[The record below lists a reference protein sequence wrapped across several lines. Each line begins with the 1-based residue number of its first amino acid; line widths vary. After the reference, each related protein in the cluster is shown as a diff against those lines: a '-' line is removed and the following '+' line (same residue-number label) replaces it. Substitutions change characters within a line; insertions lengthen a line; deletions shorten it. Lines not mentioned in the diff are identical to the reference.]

1 MTWATIYVDFNYI
14 FIMVDLE
21 SALIGETTVRFHF
34 IIILTHEVIKLLF
47 KHHSI
52 NPLKNSKSQKKR
64 LQQQSYPF
72 VLLYSTNTNNE
83 SKKAFPDI
91 GFYNKKR
98 SKM

>member
-21 SALIGETTVRFHF
+21 SALIGESTVRFHF

-52 NPLKNSKSQKKR
+52 NPLKNSKSQKKDR
-64 LQQQSYPF
+64 NSKVTLSF
-72 VLLYSTNTNNE
+72 YSIVQIQIMNQ
-83 SKKAFPDI
+83 KKHFLI
-91 GFYNKKR
+91 
-98 SKM
+98 

>member
-21 SALIGETTVRFHF
+21 SALIGESTVRFHF

-52 NPLKNSKSQKKR
+52 NPLKNSKSQKKKDCNSKVT
-64 LQQQSYPF
+64 LSF
-72 VLLYSTNTNNE
+72 YSIVQIQIMNQ
-83 SKKAFPDI
+83 KKHFLI
-91 GFYNKKR
+91 
-98 SKM
+98 